1 MRDDR
6 SLLHV
11 LLSDGRFLIALTGI
25 SLALSGLF
33 AILQS
38 LSGQLLPQDSHAIG
52 MDASALMHAGNARL
66 LGFMFHDRVAYGGT
80 ILSIGA
86 GYLWLAAFPLQ
97 RRAVWAWCALAFSG
111 TVGFLAFLTYLGRGY
126 LDTWHGVAT
135 LFLLPVFVAG
145 LWRSRPDRF
154 SLRYLRLEKPNEHC
168 PFAKWGRLLLG
179 ACAVGLILA
188 GFTIAIFGM
197 TTVFVPSDLR
207 FVGLDVSALDRISS
221 SLVPVIAHDRAGFG
235 GGLCSIGFL
244 LLFMARYAEL
254 SRNFVEIVA
263 VMGFAGFGAA
273 IGVHFIVGYRDF
285 LHLLPAFMGSVIF
298 ILAVVFLWIAWRKS
312 EPISSSEIGA
322 PQSAPHPDFHN
333 TPLTQLITLKHQE
346 KKKPGHRR
354 AFRLRRVWHET
365 CTGRSRPKV
374 YEWKTL
380 HENRGRGDPHSRPHN
395 DRPERMR
402 K

>member
-1 MRDDR
+1 MKMRLLYFERMRDDR

-11 LLSDGRFLIALTGI
+11 LLDDGRFLIALTGI

-52 MDASALMHAGNARL
+52 MDAAALIHAGNTRL

-80 ILSIGA
+80 ILAIGA
-86 GYLWLAAFPLQ
+86 GYLWLAAFPMQ
-97 RRAVWAWCALAFSG
+97 RRAAWAWWALAFSG

-135 LFLLPVFVAG
+135 LLLLPVFVAG
-145 LWRSRPDRF
+145 LWRSRPDKL
-154 SLRYLRLEKPNEHC
+154 SLRSLLLDTPNDHC
-168 PFAKWGRLLLG
+168 PFARLGRLLLG

-188 GFTIAIFGM
+188 GLAIAIFGM

-244 LLFMARYAEL
+244 LLFMARFAEL
-254 SRNFVEIVA
+254 SRSFVEIVA
-263 VMGFAGFGAA
+263 VMGCAGFGAA
-273 IGVHFIVGYRDF
+273 IGVHFVVGYRDF
-285 LHLLPAFMGSVIF
+285 FHLLPAFVGSVIF
-298 ILAVVFLWIAWRKS
+298 ILAVVFLWTAWRKS
-312 EPISSSEIGA
+312 LLISSAEAGD
-322 PQSAPHPDFHN
+322 PQSASAQIS
-333 TPLTQLITLKHQE
+333 TT
-346 KKKPGHRR
+346 R
-354 AFRLRRVWHET
+354 
-365 CTGRSRPKV
+365 
-374 YEWKTL
+374 Y
-380 HENRGRGDPHSRPHN
+380 
-395 DRPERMR
+395 
-402 K
+402 